1 VLFVGHQRS
10 WRPLCLQLVAREL
23 LFLEPEE
30 VSATL
35 QSQHMKELIR
45 SIQQSAVVESND
57 AYFSPSAAEPEFP
70 PTTSR
75 TGSDTEEPVHAPACR
90 PQ

>member
-1 VLFVGHQRS
+1 VLFVGHRRS
-10 WRPLCLQLVAREL
+10 WRPLCLL
-23 LFLEPEE
+23 LEQEE
-30 VSATL
+30 ISATL

-45 SIQQSAVVESND
+45 SIQPSAVVESND
-57 AYFSPSAAEPEFP
+57 AYFFPRAAEPAFP